1 MYLKYQ
7 LLDTKTSG
15 VEKLLEYKSNA
26 EHFDECVCFFFQSIY
41 DISFEFFISNRMVS
55 VHHVIIIFNFL
66 YDMSLLEYKIIFS
79 E

>member
-7 LLDTKTSG
+7 LLDTKTSC
-15 VEKLLEYKSNA
+15 VERLLEYKSNA
-26 EHFDECVCFFFQSIY
+26 EHFDECVFFFQSIY

-55 VHHVIIIFNFL
+55 VHHVIIIFTFL